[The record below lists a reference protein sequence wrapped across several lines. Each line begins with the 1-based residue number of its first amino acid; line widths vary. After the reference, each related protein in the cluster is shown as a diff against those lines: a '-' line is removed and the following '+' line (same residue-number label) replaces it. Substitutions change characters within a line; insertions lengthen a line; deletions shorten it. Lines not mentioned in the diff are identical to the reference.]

1 MKAHIRLRLAPL
13 AHWWRRTHLA
23 PYLESL
29 GGILLVGAFF
39 VYFYGKSSL
48 IFPGFHPFLP
58 IVLLV
63 AGRYGFAPGLFAAL
77 TGTGGYYFMLL
88 WQDHFDTMVPGE
100 FSFLWPS
107 AFLFSGMVMGELR
120 DGEGRKFKALYE
132 KYLKTKDSADSSELE
147 LDILTRAKREL
158 EQRIFLDP
166 NAVSDM
172 FDVFRS
178 LERDEIDS
186 IPSSLLSL
194 FTSFLG
200 ADSVALYGRRK
211 GVFVRELEAGLL
223 PTPQEIPGDYGPFFH
238 SYEKGEAVALPSH
251 GILPDI
257 EFTGGSRPMSP
268 LGVYPVRAGEDE
280 VQYLLVI
287 WHAPFEKLTP
297 EFFQLS
303 SMIADRASSR
313 LMNLRIQKET
323 RESVSQDD
331 STGFLRPVFFARR
344 TAEELGKSFRYTVP
358 ISFFEIAFTSPAEG
372 FLDRHAALMAMRTVA
387 KRLLR
392 EVDLVGVP
400 PDMSAVWFCL
410 PHTASAGARVV
421 LSKLWKYWKAES
433 DSSQTLSGVDLS
445 CRMLVLEE
453 GERAASL
460 NTFAAMMKRLDGLY
474 EYDPANNVYS
484 GRGFAER
491 VRARLPE
498 KGGLP
503 GLFRISFSAPSLEE
517 VLFLK
522 KDLVARKNH
531 AGRFALSREAEI
543 GVPLSGAALWVFLP
557 NATEAALAS
566 LLAAAEI
573 SWAEGDLPKLKR
585 GRVTFENLVLGH
597 PSAMASDL
605 LVSLEEM
612 GQGDDKAPFRPL
624 SEVGATDSSEAH
636 LPAIGESEE
645 TSRETDS
652 SLLQGRA
659 GGNASPEEEEG
670 ENERA
675 REGERVREGKRV
687 RPSSPEREEAL
698 TPALPIHVPAGGSG
712 RGGEFDR
719 ARTGSGRGAPFP
731 EELLMKVES
740 LIREHGAVGMT
751 RREISKNSRGFGRL
765 DPESQEALLG
775 YLASEHRI
783 VMIRESPGRGRPRV
797 SYVYA
802 GVSEVRDE
810 D

>member
-29 GGILLVGAFF
+29 GGILVVGAFF
-39 VYFYGKSSL
+39 VYFYGKTSL
-48 IFPGFHPFLP
+48 IFPGLHPFLP

-132 KYLKTKDSADSSELE
+132 KYLKTKDSADTSKLE

-158 EQRIFLDP
+158 EQRIFLEP

-194 FTSFLG
+194 STSFLG

-238 SYEKGEAVALPSH
+238 GYEKGEAVALPSH

-257 EFTGGSRPMSP
+257 EFTGGLRPMSP

-280 VQYLLVI
+280 VRYLLVI

-313 LMNLRIQKET
+313 LMSLRIQKET

-358 ISFFEIAFTSPAEG
+358 LSFFEIAFTSPGEG

-421 LSKLWKYWKAES
+421 LSKLWEYWKAES
-433 DSSQTLSGVDLS
+433 DSSQILSGVDLS

-453 GERAASL
+453 EDRAASL

-566 LLAAAEI
+566 LLAAAES

-585 GRVTFENLVLGH
+585 GRVTFESLVLGH
-597 PSAMASDL
+597 PSAMSSDL

-624 SEVGATDSSEAH
+624 SEMGPTEPRADAH
-636 LPAIGESEE
+636 LPADENSEE
-645 TSRETDS
+645 ISPEREP
-652 SLLQGRA
+652 LLAQGRA
-659 GGNASPEEEEG
+659 GANESPGEEDKEG
-670 ENERA
+670 
-675 REGERVREGKRV
+675 EGERVRH
-687 RPSSPEREEAL
+687 SSSEQEDAL
-698 TPALPIHVPAGGSG
+698 TRALPIHVPAGGSG
-712 RGGEFDR
+712 RGGGSDR
-719 ARTGSGRGAPFP
+719 PRAGSGRGGAFP

-740 LIREHGAVGMT
+740 LIREHGAAGMT
-751 RREISKNSRGFGRL
+751 RREISKNSRGFARL
-765 DPESQEALLG
+765 GPESQEALLG
-775 YLASEHRI
+775 VLASEHRI
-783 VMIRESPGRGRPRV
+783 VMVRESPGRGRPRV
-797 SYVYA
+797 SYVHA

>member
-1 MKAHIRLRLAPL
+1 MTAPWRFRLAPL
-13 AHWWRRTHLA
+13 SAWWRRTHLA

-29 GGILLVGAFF
+29 GGTLFVGAFF
-39 VYFYGKSSL
+39 VAVYGKSSL

-77 TGTGGYYFMLL
+77 AGTGGYYLVLL
-88 WQDHFDTMVPGE
+88 WQDHFDTLVPGE

-120 DGEGRKFKALYE
+120 DGEGRKFQALTE
-132 KYLKTKDSADSSELE
+132 KYLKAKDSAETSELE

-186 IPSSLLSL
+186 IPSSILSL
-194 FTSFLG
+194 STSFLG

-223 PTPQEIPGDYGPFFH
+223 PTPQEVPGNYRPFSH
-238 SYEKGEAVALPSH
+238 GYEKGEAVALSSH
-251 GILPDI
+251 GILPDV
-257 EFTGGSRPMSP
+257 EFPEGSRPMSP
-268 LGVYPVRAGEDE
+268 LGVYPVRSGEDE
-280 VQYLLVI
+280 VRYLLVL

-297 EFFQLS
+297 EFFQLA
-303 SMIADRASSR
+303 SMVADRASSR

-344 TAEELGKSFRYTVP
+344 TAEELGKSFRYFVP
-358 ISFFEIAFTSPAEG
+358 LSFFEIVFVSPPEG
-372 FLDRHAALMAMRTVA
+372 FLDRPAALMAMRTVA

-410 PHTASAGARVV
+410 PHTGRAGTRVV
-421 LSKLWKYWKAES
+421 LSKLLEYWKTES
-433 DSSQTLSGVDLS
+433 GSSQILSGVDLS
-445 CRMLVLEE
+445 YRMLVLESDD
-453 GERAASL
+453 RAASL

-474 EYDPANNVYS
+474 DFDPANNVYG

-503 GLFRISFSAPSLEE
+503 GLFRMSFSAPSLDE

-543 GVPLSGAALWVFLP
+543 GVPLTGAALWVFLP
-557 NATEAALAS
+557 NATEEALAS
-566 LLAAAEI
+566 LLSAAE
-573 SWAEGDLPKLKR
+573 SCWAEGDLPKLKR
-585 GRVTFENLVLGH
+585 GGATFESLVLGH
-597 PSAMASDL
+597 PSARSNDL

-612 GQGDDKAPFRPL
+612 GQRDDEVPFRPL
-624 SEVGATDSSEAH
+624 SEGGERESGASHSESRGSDESYPESRDSDEKNSESEAP
-636 LPAIGESEE
+636 LLRGPAGM
-645 TSRETDS
+645 RV
-652 SLLQGRA
+652 L
-659 GGNASPEEEEG
+659 PEEDEG
-670 ENERA
+670 GSAGERA
-675 REGERVREGKRV
+675 EPSFREQEKV
-687 RPSSPEREEAL
+687 L
-698 TPALPIHVPAGGSG
+698 TPALPIHVPAGGIGRREGSERAKTESG
-712 RGGEFDR
+712 RGG
-719 ARTGSGRGAPFP
+719 PFP

-740 LIREHGAVGMT
+740 LIREHGAAGMT
-751 RREISKNSRGFGRL
+751 RREISKNSRGFARL
-765 DPESQEALLG
+765 GPESQEALLG
-775 YLASEHRI
+775 VLASEHRI
-783 VMIRESPGRGRPRV
+783 VMVRESPGRGRPRV
-797 SYVYA
+797 SYVSA
-802 GVSEVRDE
+802 GVAEMRDE
-810 D
+810 G